1 MRGSA
6 SYKFE
11 MEDDFAE
18 KPLTL
23 LVIAYNGGKVSNTF
37 VLVSNSSPQR
47 FISIEN
53 GTLIPVIG

>member
-1 MRGSA
+1 MRGSV

-11 MEDDFAE
+11 MEDDVAE

-23 LVIAYNGGKVSNTF
+23 LVIAYNGDKVSNIF
-37 VLVSNSSPQR
+37 VLVFNSSPPR

>member
-1 MRGSA
+1 
-6 SYKFE
+6 

-23 LVIAYNGGKVSNTF
+23 LVIAYSGGKVSNTF

-53 GTLIPVIG
+53 DTLIPVIG